1 MRWKN
6 FLALPLA
13 ALLLLGTACS
23 ESTPSEYSVDSGY
36 VKPTPTPEA
45 TGFRSLGETIP
56 YDGNSAWG
64 DTGVVS
70 SKMEATVNKVQ
81 LFENSADAGIPE
93 EELDE
98 IESRNRDGELRKTPF
113 VLVDVTIKKL
123 EGLEGTENKEDMDN
137 WEYMSFALFSKRQ
150 LGWPEEKLV
159 TQNFTGASK
168 AYFSDHYETSY
179 DYFSFWLDVG
189 EEKDYQIGFFLTDPQ
204 EGVGLKDWDPETE
217 CLSTDRDLL
226 LAVGNGMNGNFHEFV
241 DLEPELEG

>member
-1 MRWKN
+1 MKWKK
-6 FLALPLA
+6 FLVLPMA
-13 ALLLLGTACS
+13 ALLLFGTACS

-56 YDGNSAWG
+56 YDGNSTWG

-98 IESRNRDGELRKTPF
+98 IESRNRDGELQKTPF

-137 WEYMSFALFSKRQ
+137 WE
-150 LGWPEEKLV
+150 
-159 TQNFTGASK
+159 
-168 AYFSDHYETSY
+168 
-179 DYFSFWLDVG
+179 
-189 EEKDYQIGFFLTDPQ
+189 
-204 EGVGLKDWDPETE
+204 
-217 CLSTDRDLL
+217 
-226 LAVGNGMNGNFHEFV
+226 
-241 DLEPELEG
+241 